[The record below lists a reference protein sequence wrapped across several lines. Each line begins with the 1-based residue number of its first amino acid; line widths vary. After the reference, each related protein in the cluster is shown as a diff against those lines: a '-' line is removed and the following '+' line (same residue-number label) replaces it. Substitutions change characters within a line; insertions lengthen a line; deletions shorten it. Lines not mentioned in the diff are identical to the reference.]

1 MITARGIKSVHDLFR
16 ASEYHLETVHTV
28 RIQAKQ
34 THVRTARAVIL
45 NRLIITYYNVLKPK
59 EKRFPVQK
67 TLLFESLT
75 DRKSW
80 EFDNKLKDRFINLFD
95 YTESLDFLWKLKVN
109 FKPFQSSWV

>member
-1 MITARGIKSVHDLFR
+1 MAIVDILMITARGIKSVHDLFR
-16 ASEYHLETVHTV
+16 ASEYHPETVHTV

-67 TLLFESLT
+67 TLLFVSLT
-75 DRKSW
+75 DRKS
-80 EFDNKLKDRFINLFD
+80 
-95 YTESLDFLWKLKVN
+95 
-109 FKPFQSSWV
+109 